1 MKRFFKR
8 PIGIIVLLI
17 LLGAG
22 IGALKFFGG
31 SQEPTYETMI
41 VARYTLVQEVSV
53 TGRVKSAE
61 SVDLAF
67 ESSGRVARVLTQIG
81 DRVESGEV
89 LVYLDDTE
97 LLANLAGAQ
106 ADVKAQETKLQELR
120 RGTRVE
126 ELQVQRVKVENARL
140 AADDAKQS
148 LFNALQDSYTK
159 TDDAVRNKADQ
170 AFLNPRGS
178 SPQLRFGVADPQLE
192 MNIEAERMAL
202 EGKLSVWEA
211 SLKTFLVGDDFTSV
225 LSATQQ
231 NLILAKN
238 FLGNLAF
245 AINGAVSDPTI
256 SSATLTT
263 WKTDIST
270 ARTNINTAITNV
282 SAAQEKLQTAES
294 GLALERQNLALQEAG
309 SSAEEIITQEAQLAQ
324 AQAAEG
330 KIHAQ
335 LAKTRLRSP
344 IQGIVTKQDAK
355 AGELVSAAVP
365 IVSLISDNDFE
376 IEANVPEADIAK
388 IAVGNTAQVTLD
400 AYGRDVVFEA
410 RVVSVDPA
418 EIIIEGVATYK
429 ATLQFLQEDERV
441 KSGMTSN
448 INITSDRRENVLA
461 ISQRSLVRKNGDK
474 LVRVLQGKEISEV
487 FVETGLRGSDGN
499 IEILSGLQE
508 GDVVVISK
516 QGE

>member
-1 MKRFFKR
+1 MKRFLKR
-8 PIGIIVLLI
+8 PAGVVMLFI

-22 IGALKFFGG
+22 IGALKLFGG
-31 SQEPTYETMI
+31 SQEPTYETLV
-41 VARYTLVQEVSV
+41 VARHTLVQEVSV
-53 TGRVKSAE
+53 IGRVKSAE

-67 ESSGRVARVLTQIG
+67 ENSGRVARVLAQIG

-89 LVYLDDTE
+89 LVYLDDAE
-97 LLANLAGAQ
+97 LLANLAGAR

-140 AADDAKQS
+140 AVDDAKQS
-148 LFNALQDSYTK
+148 LFNVLQDSYTK

-192 MNIEAERMAL
+192 TNIETERLVL
-202 EGKLSVWEA
+202 EGKLFAWEA
-211 SLKTFLVGDDFTSV
+211 SLKTFFVGDDFTSV

-231 NLILAKN
+231 NLIFVKN
-238 FLGNLAF
+238 FLGDLAF
-245 AINGAVSDPTI
+245 AINGAVSDTTI

-270 ARTNINTAITNV
+270 ARTNVNAAITNV
-282 SAAQEKLQTAES
+282 STAQEKLQTAES

-309 SSAEEIITQEAQLAQ
+309 SSIEEVIAQEAKLAQ

-330 KIHAQ
+330 KIQTQ
-335 LAKTRLRSP
+335 LAKTRLYSP
-344 IQGIVTKQDAK
+344 IRGVVAKQDAK
-355 AGELVSAAVP
+355 AGELVSAAAL

-388 IAVGNTAQVTLD
+388 IVVGNTAQVTLD
-400 AYGRDVVFEA
+400 AYGRDVVFQA
-410 RVVSVDPA
+410 KVVAVDPSA
-418 EIIIEGVATYK
+418 IIIEGVATYK
-429 ATLQFLQEDERV
+429 VTLQFLQEDERV
-441 KSGMTSN
+441 RSGMTSN
-448 INITSDRRENVLA
+448 INIISDRRKNALA
-461 ISQRSLVRKNGDK
+461 ISQRSLIRKNGDK
-474 LVRVLQGKEISEV
+474 LVRVLKGKEISEV
-487 FVETGLRGSDGN
+487 LVETGLRGSDGN